1 MQTRWSEQVE
11 QETLEELR
19 RLIRLKTIT
28 TDHNEMELIRY
39 LKEIFDREG
48 IACEVFESAPGRG
61 NIIARLPG
69 GDRPPILLMSH
80 IDVVDAD
87 RSKWVCDPFAAETRD
102 GIIYGRGTLDT
113 KQLTVMQL
121 MTMLLL
127 RRGGVSLNREVVFV
141 ATADEEAGS
150 AYGMQYLIEQHGDKI
165 PHGYAFNEGGG
176 FVMEVD
182 GKRFRTCACGE
193 KGVCEIKV
201 TLQGGTDPYDRKTS
215 AFAQAVQLMHRVADY
230 RSPLLLCDISAGF
243 KDTAGDAIEKD
254 ATLQN
259 LWEYSV
265 HNTMGV
271 SKFCL
276 DNAMSQPSISLD
288 LAFRF
293 IPTITKEQAL
303 ATLTELLDGLQATY
317 QVTRSFD
324 GYQSC
329 ISDEFIRLLAEKSD
343 EFGPPATLLPMV
355 ALGNTDG
362 RFLRHNV
369 YGYSPMLG
377 DIPFAEVLKKV
388 HLHNECISEAS
399 MLYGTRVVYE
409 TVLAFSQNN
418 QEGVK

>member
-1 MQTRWSEQVE
+1 MQTVWNQAVE
-11 QETLEELR
+11 QETLEHLR
-19 RLIRLKTIT
+19 RLIRIKTVNS
-28 TDHNEMELIRY
+28 DHNEMDAIHY
-39 LKEIFDREG
+39 LRQIFDQEG

-69 GDRPPILLMSH
+69 GNQPPILLMSH

-87 RSKWVCDPFAAETRD
+87 RSQWVCDPFAAETID
-102 GIIYGRGTLDT
+102 GVIYGRGTLDT

-127 RRGGVSLNREVVFV
+127 RRSGLPLNREVVFV

-150 AYGMQYLIEQHGDKI
+150 TYGMQYLVEKHGDKL
-165 PHGYAFNEGGG
+165 PRGYAFNEGGG

-201 TLQGGTDPYDRKTS
+201 TLHSGSDPCNRQTG

-230 RSPLLLCDISAGF
+230 RSPLLLCDISEGF
-243 KDTAGDAIEKD
+243 QQIAGDAIEKD

-265 HNTMGV
+265 HNTLGV
-271 SKFCL
+271 GRFCL
-276 DNAMSQPSISLD
+276 DDCMTQPDISLD
-288 LAFRF
+288 LVFRF

-303 ATLTELLDGLQATY
+303 QTLEGLLEGLQADY
-317 QVTRSFD
+317 VVTRSFD

-329 ISDEFIRLLAEKSD
+329 ISDAFIELLGLKSD
-343 EFGPPATLLPMV
+343 EFAPPATLLPMV

-377 DIPFAEVLKKV
+377 DIPFSEVLKKV

-409 TVLAFSQNN
+409 TVLAFSKDN
-418 QEGVK
+418 QKG